1 MSYFKTKY
9 FSLLS
14 LFVIF
19 SKASFAG
26 DPTFALKVGAWY
38 QDYLV
43 SIETPSLMH
52 DDSEI
57 KISMLAPN
65 SPFFSASAYLTHGDC
80 KNVAAMDVHDVLSVP
95 KSFISDGVEFEYV
108 RAEGDLVQLV
118 NMYNG
123 QIGLAVAIPSPHEC
137 QYYKNISEQGGI
149 YPDWYGSGKTFT
161 AIYKIKRLPEPGMH
175 KLSLSI
181 DSYFARRERGSRWG
195 DMASLSG
202 YQNTRVVSSDYR
214 VTSWCKVLNKNVELN
229 HKLMTP
235 DLVEGNVVST
245 DVRLECGGGGKGIAK
260 LSLSN
265 KSNKST
271 VNLGNNVLSE
281 VSLSAT
287 EVNVAKDSSV
297 NIAVSSKLTTG
308 SKEIIAGEL
317 NGTEVLTV
325 EWL

>member
-9 FSLLS
+9 LSLLS

-19 SKASFAG
+19 SKVSLASE
-26 DPTFALKVGAWY
+26 PTFALKVVSWFRDY
-38 QDYLV
+38 QV
-43 SIETPSLMH
+43 TIQMPSEMH
-52 DDSEI
+52 DGAEV
-57 KISMLAPN
+57 KISMYAPGA
-65 SPFFSASAYLTHGDC
+65 PFFYATSHLTSGGC
-80 KNVAAMDVHDVLSVP
+80 KKVTAMELQDILSMP
-95 KSFISDGVEFEYV
+95 KSFISNGVEFEYV
-108 RAEGDLVQLV
+108 RGEGDLAQIV

-123 QIGLAVAIPSPHEC
+123 RIGLVVANATPNSC
-137 QYYKNISEQGGI
+137 QYYLSITDSGEISS
-149 YPDWYGSGKTFT
+149 WYGSGKTFT
-161 AIYKIKRLPEPGMH
+161 AVYKVKQLPAPGMH
-175 KLSLSI
+175 KLSLSV
-181 DSYFARRERGSRWG
+181 DSYFTRRERGARWKN
-195 DMASLSG
+195 MTSLSG
-202 YQNTRVVSSDYR
+202 FQNTRVISKDYL
-214 VTSWCKVLNKNVELN
+214 VTGWCKALNKGITLD

-235 DLVEGNVVST
+235 ELVEGNVVST
-245 DVRLECGGGGKGIAK
+245 NVRLECGGGGKGIAK

-287 EVNVAKDSSV
+287 KVDVAKDKSSNV
-297 NIAVSSKLTTG
+297 AVSSKLTTG